1 MSRFRIFQTPI
12 NQGFFDRPQRV
23 ADTFIL
29 YPRKQRFNC
38 VTGSHRQEV
47 RTITEYITADT
58 ILPRFLPYPYFLLK
72 MDLSHTARLLYG
84 LLLDRSTLSQ
94 KNGWQDSEGRTYI
107 VYPVSEITE
116 MLDKGS
122 TAIKSALNELDAA
135 GLLVRE
141 RRGFSAPNRLY
152 VKIPQMPVVQFS
164 DHMTAIQ
171 PENRPS
177 DSRKSD
183 PHKDGKPTFALDG
196 KPTPNQLTINKL
208 KENQL
213 KGASEKPLA
222 PFGRYKNIFLSE
234 SEYAEL
240 KEEYPD
246 RLERFIE
253 EMSEYIAAS
262 GNDYV
267 CHAAALRRWLNREKK
282 EKPKKGIPDYT
293 YKEGESL

>member
-1 MSRFRIFQTPI
+1 MKPEEMRETVYV
-12 NQGFFDRPQRV
+12 GL
-23 ADTFIL
+23 DTELPSFMP
-29 YPRKQRFNC
+29 YPRF
-38 VTGSHRQEV
+38 V
-47 RTITEYITADT
+47 
-58 ILPRFLPYPYFLLK
+58 LK
-72 MDLSHTARLLYG
+72 MDISHTAKLLYA
-84 LLLDRSTLSQ
+84 LLLDRTTLSQ
-94 KNGWQDSEGRTYI
+94 KNQWQDDEGRGFI
-107 VYPVSEITE
+107 VYPLAEMSE
-116 MLDKGS
+116 MLDRGS

-152 VKIPQMPVVQFS
+152 VKIPQVPVVQFS

-171 PENRPS
+171 SEKRPS

-213 KGASEKPLA
+213 KGASGKPPA
-222 PFGRYKNIFLSE
+222 PFGRYQNVLLSE

-246 RLERFIE
+246 RLERLIE
-253 EMSEYIAAS
+253 EMSEFIAAT

-282 EKPKKGIPDYT
+282 ENPKKGIPDYS

>member
-1 MSRFRIFQTPI
+1 M
-12 NQGFFDRPQRV
+12 
-23 ADTFIL
+23 
-29 YPRKQRFNC
+29 
-38 VTGSHRQEV
+38 

-58 ILPRFLPYPYFLLK
+58 IMPRFLPYPYFLLK
-72 MDLSHTARLLYG
+72 MDLSYTARLLYA

-116 MLDKGS
+116 AMDKGS
-122 TAIKSALNELDAA
+122 TTIKSALNELDAA

-141 RRGFSAPNRLY
+141 RRGFSTPNRLY
-152 VKIPQMPVVQFS
+152 VKVPTVVQVS
-164 DHMTAIQ
+164 DHMTA
-171 PENRPS
+171 
-177 DSRKSD
+177 
-183 PHKDGKPTFALDG
+183 GKPTLTEPGNRPTDSRETDPLIVG
-196 KPTPNQLTINKL
+196 KPTTNQLTINQL

-213 KGASEKPLA
+213 NGASGEPPA

-234 SEYAEL
+234 SDYAEL

-253 EMSEYIAAS
+253 ELSEFIAAT
-262 GNDYV
+262 GREYAN
-267 CHAAALRRWLNREKK
+267 HTAAVRMWAKRDRKGTG
-282 EKPKKGIPDYT
+282 KKGIPDYT

>member
-1 MSRFRIFQTPI
+1 MSRFRIFQTPV

-29 YPRKQRFNC
+29 YPRKCRFNC
-38 VTGSHRQEV
+38 VTRSHRQEV

-107 VYPVSEITE
+107 VYPIAEIAE
-116 MLDKGS
+116 ILDKS
-122 TAIKSALNELDAA
+122 TMTIQNALKELDAA

-152 VKIPQMPVVQFS
+152 VKVPEAVKVS
-164 DHMTAIQ
+164 LDMTQRNLYVSPKENCTTEPKETLDMIQ
-171 PENRPS
+171 
-177 DSRKSD
+177 RK
-183 PHKDGKPTFALDG
+183 LY
-196 KPTPNQLTINKL
+196 PNQLNINKL
-208 KENQL
+208 KESQRM
-213 KGASEKPLA
+213 GVSGEPPA
-222 PFGRYKNIFLSE
+222 PYGKYQNVFLTE

-240 KEEYPD
+240 KQEYPD
-246 RLERFIE
+246 CLERLIE
-253 EMSEYIAAS
+253 EMSRYIASS

-267 CHAAALRRWLNREKK
+267 SHAATLYRWADREKK
-282 EKPKKGIPDYT
+282 ENPKKGIPDYSF
-293 YKEGESL
+293 KEGESL

>member
-1 MSRFRIFQTPI
+1 MSRFRIFQTPV
-12 NQGFFDRPQRV
+12 NQGFFDRPQQV

-29 YPRKQRFNC
+29 YPRKSRFNC

-116 MLDKGS
+116 TLDKGS

-213 KGASEKPLA
+213 KGASEKPPA
-222 PFGRYKNIFLSE
+222 PFGRYQNVLLSE

-246 RLERFIE
+246 RLERLIE
-253 EMSEYIAAS
+253 EMSEFIAAT

-282 EKPKKGIPDYT
+282 KNTKKGIPDYS

>member
-1 MSRFRIFQTPI
+1 M
-12 NQGFFDRPQRV
+12 
-23 ADTFIL
+23 
-29 YPRKQRFNC
+29 
-38 VTGSHRQEV
+38 

-58 ILPRFLPYPYFLLK
+58 IMPPFFRYPRFLLK
-72 MDLSHTARLLYG
+72 MDLSQTAKLLYS
-84 LLLDRSTLSQ
+84 LLLDRSELSQ

-107 VYPVSEITE
+107 VYPVSEIAE

-122 TAIKSALNELDAA
+122 TAIKAALNELDAA

-152 VKIPQMPVVQFS
+152 VKVPEVVKVSLPMTQRNLDVSHKENCTS
-164 DHMTAIQ
+164 DLKETLPMT
-171 PENRPS
+171 
-177 DSRKSD
+177 SRK
-183 PHKDGKPTFALDG
+183 LY
-196 KPTPNQLTINKL
+196 PNQININKL

-213 KGASEKPLA
+213 MGVSGEPPA
-222 PFGRYKNIFLSE
+222 PYGKYQNVFLTE

-253 EMSEYIAAS
+253 ELSQHIAANGKS
-262 GNDYV
+262 YINY
-267 CHAAALRRWLNREKK
+267 AAAIRIWAGRDRKG
-282 EKPKKGIPDYT
+282 PGKKGIPDYS

>member
-1 MSRFRIFQTPI
+1 MR
-12 NQGFFDRPQRV
+12 NRP
-23 ADTFIL
+23 
-29 YPRKQRFNC
+29 
-38 VTGSHRQEV
+38 HRQEV

-58 ILPRFLPYPYFLLK
+58 TMPRFLPYPYFLLK
-72 MDLSHTARLLYG
+72 MDLSYTARLLYA

-116 MLDKGS
+116 TMDKGG
-122 TAIKSALNELDAA
+122 TTIKSALNELDAA

-152 VKIPQMPVVQFS
+152 VKIPQIPVVQFS
-164 DHMTAIQ
+164 DLMTAGKPTLTE
-171 PENRPS
+171 PENRPT
-177 DSRKSD
+177 DSRETD
-183 PHKDGKPTFALDG
+183 PLIAG

-208 KENQL
+208 KENQR
-213 KGASEKPLA
+213 KGVSGEPLA
-222 PFGRYKNIFLSE
+222 AFGRYKNIFLSE

-240 KEEYPD
+240 KGEYPD

-253 EMSEYIAAS
+253 EMSEYMAAI
-262 GNDYV
+262 GKEYAN
-267 CHAAALRRWLNREKK
+267 HAAAVRMWAGRDKK
-282 EKPKKGIPDYT
+282 GKGKKGIPDYS

>member
-1 MSRFRIFQTPI
+1 MSRFRIFQTPV

-47 RTITEYITADT
+47 RTITDYITADT

-107 VYPVSEITE
+107 VYPISEIAE
-116 MLDKGS
+116 ILDKS
-122 TAIKSALNELDAA
+122 AMTVHSALNELDAS

-141 RRGFSAPNRLY
+141 RRGFSTPNRLY
-152 VKIPQMPVVQFS
+152 VKVPEVPVVKETL
-164 DHMTAIQ
+164 DMT
-171 PENRPS
+171 
-177 DSRKSD
+177 SRK
-183 PHKDGKPTFALDG
+183 LDTVP
-196 KPTPNQLTINKL
+196 KENFTNDVKKTLDTTSRKLYPNQLNINKL
-208 KENQL
+208 KENQT
-213 KGASEKPLA
+213 KGASGEPPA
-222 PFGRYKNIFLSE
+222 PFGRYKNVFLSE

-240 KEEYPD
+240 KGEYPD
-246 RLERFIE
+246 SIDRLIE
-253 EMSEYIAAS
+253 EMSRYISYS
-262 GNDYV
+262 GNDYM
-267 CHAAALRRWLNREKK
+267 CHAAALSSWAEREKK
-282 EKPKKGIPDYT
+282 ENPKKGIPDYS

>member
-1 MSRFRIFQTPI
+1 M
-12 NQGFFDRPQRV
+12 
-23 ADTFIL
+23 
-29 YPRKQRFNC
+29 
-38 VTGSHRQEV
+38 
-47 RTITEYITADT
+47 RTITDYITADT

-122 TAIKSALNELDAA
+122 TVIKSALNELDAA

-152 VKIPQMPVVQFS
+152 IKIPQMPVVQFS

-183 PHKDGKPTFALDG
+183 PHKDGKPT
-196 KPTPNQLTINKL
+196 PNQLTINQL
-208 KENQL
+208 KENQR
-213 KGASEKPLA
+213 KGVSGEQPA
-222 PFGRYKNIFLSE
+222 PFGRYKNLFLSE

-240 KEEYPD
+240 KGEYPD

-253 EMSEYIAAS
+253 ELSQHIAANGKS
-262 GNDYV
+262 YINY
-267 CHAAALRRWLNREKK
+267 AAAIRIWAGRDRKGTG
-282 EKPKKGIPDYT
+282 KKGIPDYS

>member
-1 MSRFRIFQTPI
+1 MRNR
-12 NQGFFDRPQRV
+12 
-23 ADTFIL
+23 
-29 YPRKQRFNC
+29 
-38 VTGSHRQEV
+38 SHRQEV
-47 RTITEYITADT
+47 RTITDYITADT
-58 ILPRFLPYPYFLLK
+58 AMPQFFPYPCFLLK
-72 MDLSHTARLLYG
+72 MDLSYTARLLYA
-84 LLLDRSTLSQ
+84 LLLDRTTLSQ

-107 VYPVSEITE
+107 FYPVSEIAET
-116 MLDKGS
+116 LDKGR

-152 VKIPQMPVVQFS
+152 VKIPQVPVVQFS

-213 KGASEKPLA
+213 KGASEKPPA
-222 PFGRYKNIFLSE
+222 PFGRYQNVFLSE

-246 RLERFIE
+246 RLERLIE
-253 EMSEYIAAS
+253 EMSEFIAAT

-267 CHAAALRRWLNREKK
+267 CHTAALRRWLNREKK
-282 EKPKKGIPDYT
+282 ENPKKGIPDYS